1 VLHLFT
7 DLHADYHRSTDDW
20 DKINAPGMV
29 RVAEFATG
37 IVTAIANRPVA
48 LTFIDVPP
56 PTPKP
61 GVASTPG
68 YGAYLGTIPDMA
80 SGDIGGVRITGVTK
94 GSPAELAGL
103 KGGDIITRI
112 GEHQVP
118 DLVGMTDALRAHRA
132 GDKVEIVVLRDG
144 VERTA
149 DHARQ
154 ALWMTRRSRRGE
166 GGALCGRVRAQAGR
180 QACRRWRR
188 PRIRPA
194 SARTPRCISTCC
206 DADSASDHSGRE
218 TEHAAFRRHVFS
230 GTAVAG
236 SGPEHR

>member
-1 VLHLFT
+1 MRDFGSVVTFDLRASGDGWGPSDHAVFFATRHPVLHFFT
-7 DLHADYHRSTDDW
+7 DLHDDYHRSTDYW

-68 YGAYLGTIPDMA
+68 YGAYLGTIPHMA

-144 VERTA
+144 VEQHLPVT
-149 DHARQ
+149 
-154 ALWMTRRSRRGE
+154 LGKRG
-166 GGALCGRVRAQAGR
+166 G
-180 QACRRWRR
+180 
-188 PRIRPA
+188 
-194 SARTPRCISTCC
+194 
-206 DADSASDHSGRE
+206 
-218 TEHAAFRRHVFS
+218 
-230 GTAVAG
+230 
-236 SGPEHR
+236 